1 MNPLMPVSDT
11 RSGTPTNPI
20 RGSSAASGN
29 NTDSPAAP
37 GFSQLYGQMQNA
49 ASGNSAENSGDKLP
63 ESVTTIAATS
73 PLDTSSLNAETL
85 LDGTTDPAAGASHQ
99 TLDNTA
105 NTTAEE
111 NSTNFPAAGE
121 LLQQIRMGLGK
132 DTDCA
137 QGKNADKPDAD
148 NKTSTDETTSDA
160 LLATGLASDADVHI
174 FRPAQPD
181 MSNNINRSPT
191 ADSAN
196 PSAQT
201 AVNMT
206 TVNLKDTSSDTTA
219 NTETSGA
226 AALSTR
232 TDNNLLNIDA
242 STDRGSGNDALPN
255 RNSAASLLSSSAHIP
270 NPQTGTGSSQPLIT
284 ATTSP
289 LQSNTPGDRLQMDQ
303 DQGQWGQQLG
313 SRVLT
318 LIGKDIQEARIHL
331 DPPELGALE
340 IRMTIDQQD
349 QAKIQIH
356 AQHPQVREVLEAQ
369 SQRLR
374 DALAQQGLNLSEFNV
389 SDQSQQQ
396 AGSGSG
402 GQDQTA
408 DTGASD
414 DGASTNNDTETVAVR
429 QHQGL
434 VSAYA

>member
-11 RSGTPTNPI
+11 RSGPPTNPP
-20 RGSSAASGN
+20 RSSSAASGN

-37 GFSQLYGQMQNA
+37 GFSRLYGQMQQPA
-49 ASGNSAENSGDKLP
+49 DSGKSGGNSGDNLP
-63 ESVTTIAATS
+63 ESAADIAATN
-73 PLDTSSLNAETL
+73 PLDTSSLNTKAL
-85 LDGTTDPAAGASHQ
+85 LERAANPAAGASDQ
-99 TLDNTA
+99 ALDNA
-105 NTTAEE
+105 ASSPAEE
-111 NSTNFPAAGE
+111 DSANFPAAGE

-132 DTDCA
+132 SA
-137 QGKNADKPDAD
+137 ASGQNENADKPDAD
-148 NKTSTDETTSDA
+148 DETSTDETASDA
-160 LLATGLASDADVHI
+160 LLATGLSSGAAALSL
-174 FRPAQPD
+174 PAQPD
-181 MSNNINRSPT
+181 MNRSPAT
-191 ADSAN
+191 DSAN

-206 TVNLKDTSSDTTA
+206 TVNLKGTSSDTAA
-219 NTETSGA
+219 NTETTGA
-226 AALSTR
+226 AALATG
-232 TDNNLLNIDA
+232 TDNNLLNSDA
-242 STDRGSGNDALPN
+242 TTSQDSANRSST
-255 RNSAASLLSSSAHIP
+255 ASLSPSSAHITTL
-270 NPQTGTGSSQPLIT
+270 NTQGRSENIQPPVT
-284 ATTSP
+284 ATTAP
-289 LQSNTPGDRLQMDQ
+289 LQSNIPGDRLQMDQ
-303 DQGQWGQQLG
+303 DQSQWGQQLG

-356 AQHPQVREVLEAQ
+356 AQHPQVRDVLEAQ

-396 AGSGSG
+396 AGSRSG
-402 GQDQTA
+402 GQGQA
-408 DTGASD
+408 GQAGEND
-414 DGASTNNDTETVAVR
+414 DAVNTSRDTETVAVR